1 LVSGTQDWVLKFR
14 RRTDPQTK
22 QKLLSQKVSYTM
34 TNKLLI
40 LFALIFLVSSGSFCA
55 GQTDYSAAPAQT
67 VTCPA
72 GPGSVSQEQAVQ
84 CSPETTQAPVT
95 GLNGYPARNGTTF
108 TPRLAPGRTEG
119 AQAPSTTPSTRV
131 IGPITTRSEFEMF
144 AEDAARRTLHV
155 YGRQLFDE
163 VPTTFAPTD
172 RIPVPASYVIGPGDQ
187 LLIRAWGKIDLDTSV
202 TVDRNGQIF
211 LSKVGIL
218 SVAGLRYE
226 QLESYLHTAV
236 ANLYKD
242 FELNVTMG
250 QLRSIQIF
258 VLGSA
263 RQPGTYTVS
272 SLSTLV
278 NALFAS
284 GGPSA
289 TGSMRHIQLRRDNRI
304 LVDFDIYDLVR
315 RGDKSRDMQL
325 LAGDVIY
332 IPPAGPQVAII
343 GSVNEPGIYE
353 LKGETTIAAALSDA
367 GGLTNLA
374 EVDRVLL
381 EKIENHRRRGVD
393 DFPLDAAGLER
404 TLKDG
409 DMLRIFPISP
419 RFDNAVIL
427 RGNVSQP
434 GHFPWHEG
442 MRVTDLIPSRDF
454 LITRSYWYQEGHL
467 TESAPVGSSWSE
479 ENGVRCNQ
487 RGAGIPNGAYGTSGN
502 RRDQGFPDQ
511 ENGTEGG
518 PREAETPNQEYDA
531 AGNARDACATDP
543 GYGTGGNA
551 PVGSDPNQ
559 QNRAPVRV
567 PIDIMTDLVQ
577 NTAEINWD
585 YASIQRL
592 DEQDLSTRLVP
603 FNLGNAIANPAS
615 ADNQLLKPG
624 DVITIFSRSDLPL
637 PTDKHATFV
646 RVSGE
651 VNAPGVYRVEPGD
664 TLRNVVER
672 AGGLTPHSYLYA
684 SELRRVS
691 TRQAE
696 EDQLRV
702 SIAQMQR
709 ELTSRYAAASSLTT
723 TSAADQQTTL
733 NSQQAAI
740 AQLAAVTPTGRIVL
754 DMQPNASTVA
764 DIPNFPLEDGDSF
777 YIPPKLSTVQVAG
790 AVYNENAFRYQP
802 RKHLSAYLNDAGGP
816 TRQADTRRIF
826 LVRADGT
833 VISRQSHGEFWHTDF
848 ESTVLLP
855 GDAIIVPTKLKSPN
869 NFMQQLPAL
878 AQTLSQTAMTGAVI
892 GTTY

>member
-1 LVSGTQDWVLKFR
+1 
-14 RRTDPQTK
+14 
-22 QKLLSQKVSYTM
+22 
-34 TNKLLI
+34 
-40 LFALIFLVSSGSFCA
+40 
-55 GQTDYSAAPAQT
+55 
-67 VTCPA
+67 
-72 GPGSVSQEQAVQ
+72 
-84 CSPETTQAPVT
+84 
-95 GLNGYPARNGTTF
+95 
-108 TPRLAPGRTEG
+108 
-119 AQAPSTTPSTRV
+119 
-131 IGPITTRSEFEMF
+131 MF
-144 AEDAARRTLHV
+144 AEDAAGRRLHV

-163 VPTTFAPTD
+163 APTTFAPMD
-172 RIPVPASYVIGPGDQ
+172 HIPVPADYVLGPGDQ
-187 LLIRAWGKIDLDTSV
+187 LLIRVWGKIDLDGGM
-202 TVDRNGQIF
+202 TVDRDGQIF
-211 LSKVGIL
+211 IPKVGSL
-218 SVAGLRYE
+218 RVAGLRYE
-226 QLESYLHTAV
+226 QLESYLRA
-236 ANLYKD
+236 AIGNLYKG
-242 FELNVTMG
+242 FELSVTMG
-250 QLRSIQIF
+250 KLRSIQIF

-263 RQPGTYTVS
+263 RQPGAYTVS

-289 TGSMRHIQLRRDNRI
+289 TGSMRHIQLRRDNR
-304 LVDFDIYDLVR
+304 VVADFDIYDLLR
-315 RGDKSRDMQL
+315 RGDKSHDVQL
-325 LAGDVIY
+325 LPGDVIY

-353 LKGETTIAAALSDA
+353 LKGETTIAAALGDA

-393 DFPLDAAGLER
+393 DFSLDRSGLER
-404 TLKDG
+404 KLKDG

-419 RFDNAVIL
+419 QFENAVML
-427 RGNVSQP
+427 RGNVFQP

-442 MRVTDLIPSRDF
+442 MRVSDLIPSRDF

-467 TESAPVGSSWSE
+467 TESAPAGSSWSD
-479 ENGVRCNQ
+479 ENGVRRNL
-487 RGAGIPNGAYGTSGN
+487 RGAGV
-502 RRDQGFPDQ
+502 
-511 ENGTEGG
+511 
-518 PREAETPNQEYDA
+518 PNQEYGAD
-531 AGNARDACATDP
+531 GNARNAGAPDQE
-543 GYGTGGNA
+543 YGTAGNVPDGGELNPQNGM
-551 PVGSDPNQ
+551 PVH
-559 QNRAPVRV
+559 V

-592 DEQDLSTRLVP
+592 DEQDLSTHLLS
-603 FNLGNAIANPAS
+603 FNLGNAIGNPAS
-615 ADNQLLKPG
+615 ADNQFLRPG

-672 AGGLTPHSYLYA
+672 AGGLTSHSYLYA
-684 SELRRVS
+684 SQLTRVS

-696 EDQLRV
+696 EQQLQV

-709 ELTSRYAAASSLTT
+709 ELTSRYAAAPSGGT
-723 TSAADQQTTL
+723 TSAAEQQMQMST
-733 NSQQAAI
+733 QQAAI
-740 AQLAAVTPTGRIVL
+740 AQLGAVKPTGRIVL
-754 DMQPNASTVA
+754 DMRPSASTIS

-777 YIPPKLSTVQVAG
+777 YIPPRLSTVQVAG

-816 TRQADTRRIF
+816 TRQADARRIF

-833 VISRQSHGEFWHTDF
+833 VISRQSHGQFWHTDF

-869 NFMQQLPAL
+869 NFMQQLPYL
-878 AQTLSQTAMTGAVI
+878 VQTLSQTAMTGAVI
-892 GTTY
+892 GSTY

>member
-1 LVSGTQDWVLKFR
+1 
-14 RRTDPQTK
+14 
-22 QKLLSQKVSYTM
+22 M
-34 TNKLLI
+34 THKLLI
-40 LFALIFLVSSGSFCA
+40 FILMFGSFCA
-55 GQTDYSAAPAQT
+55 AQSDFNTPPSQT
-67 VTCPA
+67 VTCPT
-72 GPGSVSQEQAVQ
+72 GPGPVSAAEADQ
-84 CSPETTQAPVT
+84 CPPETDMAPANEP
-95 GLNGYPARNGTTF
+95 GAYPARTRTNLTPGTTQGP
-108 TPRLAPGRTEG
+108 TEAVPLPGTR
-119 AQAPSTTPSTRV
+119 PVPSTRV

-144 AEDAARRTLHV
+144 AEDAAGRTLHV

-163 VPTTFAPTD
+163 GPTTFAPMD
-172 RIPVPASYVIGPGDQ
+172 RVPVPADYVIGPGDQ
-187 LLIRAWGKIDLDTSV
+187 LLIRVWGKIDLDARV

-211 LSKVGIL
+211 LSKVGTL

-226 QLESYLHTAV
+226 QLESFLHSAI

-258 VLGSA
+258 ILGSA
-263 RQPGTYTVS
+263 RQPGAYTVS

-289 TGSMRHIQLRRDNRI
+289 TGSMRHIQLRRDNRV
-304 LVDFDIYDLVR
+304 LVDFDIYDLLR
-315 RGDKSRDMQL
+315 RGDKSHDVQL
-325 LAGDVIY
+325 LPGDVIY
-332 IPPAGPQVAII
+332 IPPAGPQVAIM

-353 LKGETTIAAALSDA
+353 LKGETTIATALSDA

-381 EKIENHRRRGVD
+381 EKIENHRRRGAD
-393 DFPLDAAGLER
+393 DFSLDASGLQR
-404 TLKDG
+404 MLKDG

-419 RFDNAVIL
+419 QFENAVML

-434 GHFPWHEG
+434 GQFPWHEG
-442 MRVTDLIPSRDF
+442 MRVSDLIPSRDF

-479 ENGVRCNQ
+479 ENGDPGNP
-487 RGAGIPNGAYGTSGN
+487 RGAGVPN
-502 RRDQGFPDQ
+502 Q
-511 ENGTEGG
+511 ENG
-518 PREAETPNQEYDA
+518 A
-531 AGNARDACATDP
+531 AGNLP
-543 GYGTGGNA
+543 G
-551 PVGSDPNQ
+551 GSDFNQ
-559 QNRAPVRV
+559 QNHTPVHV

-592 DEQDLSTRLVP
+592 DEQDLSTRLIA
-603 FNLGNAIANPAS
+603 FNLGNAIGNPAS

-637 PTDKHATFV
+637 PINKHATFV

-684 SELRRVS
+684 SQLTRVS

-696 EDQLRV
+696 EEQLRV

-709 ELTSRYAAASSLTT
+709 ELTSRYAAAPSTGSTN
-723 TSAADQQTTL
+723 AADQQTQL
-733 NSQQAAI
+733 AAQQTAI

-754 DMQPNASTVA
+754 DMKPSASTVA

-777 YIPPKLSTVQVAG
+777 YIPPRLSTVQVAG

-816 TRQADTRRIF
+816 TRQADARRIF

-833 VISRQSHGEFWHTDF
+833 VISRQSHGQFWHTDF

-855 GDAIIVPTKLKSPN
+855 GDAIIVPTKLKSPS
-869 NFMQQLPAL
+869 NFMQQLPYWT
-878 AQTLSQTAMTGAVI
+878 QMLSQTAMTGAII

>member
-1 LVSGTQDWVLKFR
+1 MAPTNGPGIYPARTNTNLTPGTTQGP
-14 RRTDPQTK
+14 TD
-22 QKLLSQKVSYTM
+22 
-34 TNKLLI
+34 
-40 LFALIFLVSSGSFCA
+40 
-55 GQTDYSAAPAQT
+55 AAPAPGTRT
-67 VTCPA
+67 V
-72 GPGSVSQEQAVQ
+72 
-84 CSPETTQAPVT
+84 
-95 GLNGYPARNGTTF
+95 
-108 TPRLAPGRTEG
+108 
-119 AQAPSTTPSTRV
+119 PSTRV

-144 AEDAARRTLHV
+144 AEDAAGRRLHV

-163 VPTTFAPTD
+163 APTTFAPMD
-172 RIPVPASYVIGPGDQ
+172 HIPVPADYVLGPGDQ
-187 LLIRAWGKIDLDTSV
+187 LLIRVWGKIDLDGGM
-202 TVDRNGQIF
+202 TVDRDGQIF
-211 LSKVGIL
+211 IPKVGSL
-218 SVAGLRYE
+218 RVAGLRYE
-226 QLESYLHTAV
+226 QLESYLRA
-236 ANLYKD
+236 AIGNLYKG
-242 FELNVTMG
+242 FELSVTMG
-250 QLRSIQIF
+250 KLRSIQIF

-263 RQPGTYTVS
+263 RQPGAYTVS

-289 TGSMRHIQLRRDNRI
+289 TGSMRHIQLRRDNR
-304 LVDFDIYDLVR
+304 VVADFDIYDLLR
-315 RGDKSRDMQL
+315 RGDKSHDVQL
-325 LAGDVIY
+325 LPGDVIY

-353 LKGETTIAAALSDA
+353 LKGETTIAAALGDA

-393 DFPLDAAGLER
+393 DFSLDRSGLER
-404 TLKDG
+404 KLKDG

-419 RFDNAVIL
+419 QFENAVML
-427 RGNVSQP
+427 RGNVFQP

-442 MRVTDLIPSRDF
+442 MRVSDLIPSRDF

-467 TESAPVGSSWSE
+467 TESAPAGSSWSD
-479 ENGVRCNQ
+479 ENGVRRNL
-487 RGAGIPNGAYGTSGN
+487 RGAGV
-502 RRDQGFPDQ
+502 
-511 ENGTEGG
+511 
-518 PREAETPNQEYDA
+518 PNQEYGAD
-531 AGNARDACATDP
+531 GNARNAGAPDQE
-543 GYGTGGNA
+543 YGTAGNVPDGGELNPQNGM
-551 PVGSDPNQ
+551 PVH
-559 QNRAPVRV
+559 V

-592 DEQDLSTRLVP
+592 DEQDLSTHLLS
-603 FNLGNAIANPAS
+603 FNLGNAIGNPAS
-615 ADNQLLKPG
+615 ADNQFLRPG

-672 AGGLTPHSYLYA
+672 AGGLTSHSYLYA
-684 SELRRVS
+684 SQLTRVS

-696 EDQLRV
+696 EQQLQV

-709 ELTSRYAAASSLTT
+709 ELTSRYAAAPSGGT
-723 TSAADQQTTL
+723 TSAAEQQMQMST
-733 NSQQAAI
+733 QQAAI
-740 AQLAAVTPTGRIVL
+740 AQLGAVKPTGRIVL
-754 DMQPNASTVA
+754 DMRPSASTIS

-777 YIPPKLSTVQVAG
+777 YIPPRLSTVQVAG

-816 TRQADTRRIF
+816 TRQADARRIF

-833 VISRQSHGEFWHTDF
+833 VISRQSHGQFWHTDF

-869 NFMQQLPAL
+869 NFMQQLPYL
-878 AQTLSQTAMTGAVI
+878 VQTLSQTAMTGAVI
-892 GTTY
+892 GSTY

>member
-1 LVSGTQDWVLKFR
+1 MAPTNGPGIYPARTNTNLTPGTTQGP
-14 RRTDPQTK
+14 TE
-22 QKLLSQKVSYTM
+22 
-34 TNKLLI
+34 
-40 LFALIFLVSSGSFCA
+40 
-55 GQTDYSAAPAQT
+55 AAPA
-67 VTCPA
+67 
-72 GPGSVSQEQAVQ
+72 PG
-84 CSPETTQAPVT
+84 TRPV
-95 GLNGYPARNGTTF
+95 
-108 TPRLAPGRTEG
+108 
-119 AQAPSTTPSTRV
+119 PSTRV

-144 AEDAARRTLHV
+144 AEDAAGRRLHV

-163 VPTTFAPTD
+163 GPTTFAPMD
-172 RIPVPASYVIGPGDQ
+172 HIPVPADYVLGPGDQ
-187 LLIRAWGKIDLDTSV
+187 LLIRVWGKIDLDGGM
-202 TVDRNGQIF
+202 TVDRDGQIF
-211 LSKVGIL
+211 IPKVGSL
-218 SVAGLRYE
+218 RVAGLRYE
-226 QLESYLHTAV
+226 QLESYLRA
-236 ANLYKD
+236 AIGNLYKG
-242 FELNVTMG
+242 FELSVTMG
-250 QLRSIQIF
+250 KLRSIQIF

-263 RQPGTYTVS
+263 RQPGAYTVS

-289 TGSMRHIQLRRDNRI
+289 TGSMRHIQLRRDNR
-304 LVDFDIYDLVR
+304 VVADFDIYDLLR
-315 RGDKSRDMQL
+315 RGDKSHDVQL
-325 LAGDVIY
+325 LPGDVIY
-332 IPPAGPQVAII
+332 IPPVGPQVAII

-353 LKGETTIAAALSDA
+353 LKGETTIAAALGDA

-393 DFPLDAAGLER
+393 DFSLDRSGLER
-404 TLKDG
+404 KLKDG

-419 RFDNAVIL
+419 QFENAVML
-427 RGNVSQP
+427 RGNVFQP

-442 MRVTDLIPSRDF
+442 MRVSDLIPSRDF

-467 TESAPVGSSWSE
+467 TESAPAGSSWSD
-479 ENGVRCNQ
+479 ENGVRRNL
-487 RGAGIPNGAYGTSGN
+487 RGAGV
-502 RRDQGFPDQ
+502 
-511 ENGTEGG
+511 
-518 PREAETPNQEYDA
+518 PNQEYGADGNA
-531 AGNARDACATDP
+531 RNAGAPNQEFGTGGNARDAGAPDQE
-543 GYGTGGNA
+543 YGTAGNVPGGGELNPQNGM
-551 PVGSDPNQ
+551 PVH
-559 QNRAPVRV
+559 V

-592 DEQDLSTRLVP
+592 DEQDLSTHLLS
-603 FNLGNAIANPAS
+603 FNLGNAIGNPAS
-615 ADNQLLKPG
+615 ADNQFLRPG

-672 AGGLTPHSYLYA
+672 AGGLTSHSYLYA
-684 SELRRVS
+684 SQLTRVS

-696 EDQLRV
+696 EQQLQV

-709 ELTSRYAAASSLTT
+709 ELTSRYAAAPSGGT
-723 TSAADQQTTL
+723 TSAAEQQMQMST
-733 NSQQAAI
+733 QQAAI
-740 AQLAAVTPTGRIVL
+740 AQLGAVKPTGRIVL
-754 DMQPNASTVA
+754 DMRPSASTIS

-777 YIPPKLSTVQVAG
+777 YIPPRLSTVQVAG

-816 TRQADTRRIF
+816 TRQADARRIF

-833 VISRQSHGEFWHTDF
+833 VISRQSHGQFWHTDF

-869 NFMQQLPAL
+869 NFMQQLPYL
-878 AQTLSQTAMTGAVI
+878 VQTLSQTAMTGAVI
-892 GTTY
+892 GSTY

>member
-1 LVSGTQDWVLKFR
+1 
-14 RRTDPQTK
+14 
-22 QKLLSQKVSYTM
+22 M
-34 TNKLLI
+34 THKLLI
-40 LFALIFLVSSGSFCA
+40 FFVLFGSVCA
-55 GQTDYSAAPAQT
+55 GQTDYNTAPAQT

-72 GPGSVSQEQAVQ
+72 GPGPVSAAEADQCPPGTNQAPATGSSEYPVRTGTNLNPRATQ
-84 CSPETTQAPVT
+84 GSTQAA
-95 GLNGYPARNGTTF
+95 PAPGTT
-108 TPRLAPGRTEG
+108 PV
-119 AQAPSTTPSTRV
+119 PSTRV

-144 AEDAARRTLHV
+144 AEDAAGRTLHV

-163 VPTTFAPTD
+163 GPTTFAPMD
-172 RIPVPASYVIGPGDQ
+172 RVPVPADYVLGPGDQ
-187 LLIRAWGKIDLDTSV
+187 LLIRVWGKIDLDARV

-211 LSKVGIL
+211 LSRVGTL
-218 SVAGLRYE
+218 TVAGLRYE
-226 QLESYLHTAV
+226 QLESYLHA
-236 ANLYKD
+236 AIGSLYKD

-258 VLGSA
+258 ILGSA
-263 RQPGTYTVS
+263 RQPGSYTVS

-289 TGSMRHIQLRRDNRI
+289 TGSMRHIQLRRDNRV
-304 LVDFDIYDLVR
+304 LVDFDIYDLLR
-315 RGDKSRDMQL
+315 RGDKSHDVQL
-325 LAGDVIY
+325 LPGDVIY

-353 LKGETTIAAALSDA
+353 LKGETTIAIALSDA

-393 DFPLDAAGLER
+393 DFPLDRSGLER
-404 TLKDG
+404 MLKDG

-419 RFDNAVIL
+419 QFENAVML

-434 GHFPWHEG
+434 GRFPWHEG
-442 MRVTDLIPSRDF
+442 MRVSDLIPARDF

-467 TESAPVGSSWSE
+467 TESAPVGRSWNE
-479 ENGVRCNQ
+479 ENGDPGNP
-487 RGAGIPNGAYGTSGN
+487 RGARAPN
-502 RRDQGFPDQ
+502 Q
-511 ENGTEGG
+511 ENGT
-518 PREAETPNQEYDA
+518 
-531 AGNARDACATDP
+531 AGNVP
-543 GYGTGGNA
+543 E
-551 PVGSDPNQ
+551 GSEFNQ
-559 QNRAPVRV
+559 QNHTQVHV
-567 PIDIMTDLVQ
+567 PIDMMTDLVQ

-592 DEQDLSTRLVP
+592 DEQDLSTRLIS
-603 FNLGNAIANPAS
+603 FNLGNAIGNPAS

-651 VNAPGVYRVEPGD
+651 VNAPGIYRVEPGD

-684 SELRRVS
+684 SQLTRVS

-696 EDQLRV
+696 QEQLRV

-709 ELTSRYAAASSLTT
+709 ELTSRYAAASSMTS

-733 NSQQAAI
+733 NTQQAAI

-754 DMQPNASTVA
+754 DMKPSASTVA
-764 DIPNFPLEDGDSF
+764 DIPSFPLEDGDSF
-777 YIPPKLSTVQVAG
+777 YIPPKLGTVQVAG
-790 AVYNENAFRYQP
+790 AVYNENAFRFQP

-833 VISRQSHGEFWHTDF
+833 VISRQSHGQFWHTDF
-848 ESTVLLP
+848 ESTFLLP
-855 GDAIIVPTKLKSPN
+855 GDTIIVPTKLKSPN
-869 NFMQQLPAL
+869 NFMQQLPFL
-878 AQTLSQTAMTGAVI
+878 AQMLSQTAMTGAVI
-892 GTTY
+892 GATY

>member
-1 LVSGTQDWVLKFR
+1 
-14 RRTDPQTK
+14 
-22 QKLLSQKVSYTM
+22 M
-34 TNKLLI
+34 
-40 LFALIFLVSSGSFCA
+40 
-55 GQTDYSAAPAQT
+55 APASE
-67 VTCPA
+67 
-72 GPGSVSQEQAVQ
+72 PGA
-84 CSPETTQAPVT
+84 
-95 GLNGYPARNGTTF
+95 YPARTRTNFAPGTTQGP
-108 TPRLAPGRTEG
+108 TEAVPLPGAR
-119 AQAPSTTPSTRV
+119 PVPSTRV

-144 AEDAARRTLHV
+144 AEDAAGRTLHV

-163 VPTTFAPTD
+163 GPTTFAPMD
-172 RIPVPASYVIGPGDQ
+172 RVPVPADYVLGPGDQ
-187 LLIRAWGKIDLDTSV
+187 LLIRVWGKIDLDARV

-211 LSKVGIL
+211 LSKVGTL

-226 QLESYLHTAV
+226 QLESFLHSAI

-258 VLGSA
+258 ILGSA
-263 RQPGTYTVS
+263 RQPGSYTVS

-289 TGSMRHIQLRRDNRI
+289 TGSMRHIELRRGNRTV
-304 LVDFDIYDLVR
+304 VDFDIYDLLR
-315 RGDKSRDMQL
+315 RGDKSHDVQL
-325 LAGDVIY
+325 LPGDVIY
-332 IPPAGPQVAII
+332 IPPAGPQVAIM

-353 LKGETTIAAALSDA
+353 LKGETTIATALSDA

-381 EKIENHRRRGVD
+381 EKIENHRRRGAD
-393 DFPLDAAGLER
+393 DFPLDRSGLER
-404 TLKDG
+404 MLKDG

-419 RFDNAVIL
+419 RFENAVML

-442 MRVTDLIPSRDF
+442 MRVSDLIPSRDF

-467 TESAPVGSSWSE
+467 TESAPVGSSWNE
-479 ENGVRCNQ
+479 ENGDPGNP
-487 RGAGIPNGAYGTSGN
+487 RGARAPNPEYG
-502 RRDQGFPDQ
+502 
-511 ENGTEGG
+511 
-518 PREAETPNQEYDA
+518 A
-531 AGNARDACATDP
+531 AGNVP
-543 GYGTGGNA
+543 E
-551 PVGSDPNQ
+551 GSEFSQ
-559 QNRAPVRV
+559 QNHTQVHI
-567 PIDIMTDLVQ
+567 PIDMMTDLVQ

-592 DEQDLSTRLVP
+592 DEQDLSTRLIS
-603 FNLGNAIANPAS
+603 FNLGNAIGNPTS
-615 ADNQLLKPG
+615 PDNQLLKPG
-624 DVITIFSRSDLPL
+624 DVVTIFSRSDLPL

-664 TLRNVVER
+664 TLRTVVEL

-684 SELRRVS
+684 SQLTRVS

-696 EDQLRV
+696 EEQLRV

-709 ELTSRYAAASSLTT
+709 EISSRYATASSMTSA
-723 TSAADQQTTL
+723 SAADQQTTL
-733 NSQQAAI
+733 NTQQAAI
-740 AQLAAVTPTGRIVL
+740 AQLGAVTPTGRIVL
-754 DMQPNASTVA
+754 DMKPSASTVA
-764 DIPNFPLEDGDSF
+764 DIPSFPLEDGDSF

-790 AVYNENAFRYQP
+790 AVYNENAFRFQP

-816 TRQADTRRIF
+816 TRQGDTRRIF

-833 VISRQSHGEFWHTDF
+833 VISRQSHGQFWHTDF

-869 NFMQQLPAL
+869 NFLQQLPFWT
-878 AQTLSQTAMTGAVI
+878 QMVSQTALTGAVI
-892 GTTY
+892 GTTH